1 MLIRQLKL
9 SGFLSFG
16 PKGIDLPMEALN
28 VLIGPNG
35 SGKSNFLEAVALLK
49 SAPRDISEPF
59 RRDGIREW
67 LWKGPGAP
75 DTITIEALVDYPKA
89 DRLRHLLVLAD
100 QGGRPIVVDERV
112 EPSEMPSDEKETLS
126 YYRPPQNKQTSMLME
141 QSKLEAQQKSENLRS
156 RALTP
161 SRLLVDYRQGVVE
174 FVNDFQPEESL
185 LSCAANRGYPALWHL
200 KEQYK
205 RIRLYRDWS
214 FGPSTPLRQNQSAH
228 DRTDFLT
235 EGGTNLALVLSHF
248 QGENKRQLVA
258 ALQELFDG
266 IVDVTCPVTSGSVSL
281 FLEEENG
288 KQIPAS
294 RLSDGTLRY
303 LCLLAILLH
312 PEPPPLIAIEEPEL
326 GLHPDVVAKVAE
338 LLVDASQ
345 RTQVVVT
352 THSRMLVDALSDHP
366 SSVVVCEKENGESRF
381 ARLDGTRLKAWLDK
395 YSLGEL
401 WSSGEL
407 GGNRW

>member
-1 MLIRQLKL
+1 M
-9 SGFLSFG
+9 
-16 PKGIDLPMEALN
+16 
-28 VLIGPNG
+28 
-35 SGKSNFLEAVALLK
+35 
-49 SAPRDISEPF
+49 
-59 RRDGIREW
+59 
-67 LWKGPGAP
+67 
-75 DTITIEALVDYPKA
+75 VDYPQA
-89 DRLRHLLVLAD
+89 DGLRHLLVLAD

-381 ARLDGTRLKAWLDK
+381 VAARWHKIEGLAGQIQSGRALEFGGTR
-395 YSLGEL
+395 
-401 WSSGEL
+401 
-407 GGNRW
+407 R